1 MERHYFLTVCL
12 TYVVGLL
19 PLVIVCALKRAR
31 VSAVIVRALKRAGVS
46 AELIGG
52 ALFVF
57 TRRRVVAVGVRGVEV
72 ALKSSVHRMSDIDIM
87 AADVAGRL

>member
-19 PLVIVCALKRAR
+19 PL
-31 VSAVIVRALKRAGVS
+31 VIVRALKRAGVS

-87 AADVAGRL
+87 AADVAGRF

>member
-19 PLVIVCALKRAR
+19 PLVVA
-31 VSAVIVRALKRAGVS
+31 RALKRAGVS

-87 AADVAGRL
+87 AASVAGRL

>member
-12 TYVVGLL
+12 TYAVGLL
-19 PLVIVCALKRAR
+19 PLVVA
-31 VSAVIVRALKRAGVS
+31 RALKRAHVS

-72 ALKSSVHRMSDIDIM
+72 ALKSSVRRMSDIDIM
-87 AADVAGRL
+87 AANVAGRL